1 MAFYGKVALV
11 TGGASG
17 MGRIT
22 VRQLT
27 KQGAQVAVLDM
38 NEAALAELAAEN
50 SRIHPFKCDVSDN
63 ADVAR
68 VVEAVEST
76 VGPIDRVVHCA
87 AIMPNHRLLDMAP
100 EAVMRLMNINYGG
113 TVNIVLNTLPRLLAR
128 RSGDLVVYGSL
139 AGYVP
144 ATNIGAYNASK
155 AATVAFMEVLMRENA
170 NQGVRMLLVN
180 PPAVNTPLIQQAL
193 DTAGPKNLRDAHA
206 KGRLADPDFIV
217 SETEKALEK
226 GTQILFP
233 GAEAKILSI
242 WRRIAPGLLWKAID
256 KSNQ

>member
-17 MGRIT
+17 MGKIT

-27 KQGAQVAVLDM
+27 KQGASVAVLDL
-38 NEAALAELAAEN
+38 NEAALSEFAAEN
-50 SRIHPFKCDVSDN
+50 SRVHPFRCDVSDA
-63 ADVAR
+63 ADVRR
-68 VVEAVEST
+68 VIDEVEAKL
-76 VGPIDRVVHCA
+76 GPIDRVVHCA
-87 AIMPNHRLLDMAP
+87 AIMPNYRLLDQSSADI
-100 EAVMRLMNINYGG
+100 MRIMQINYGG
-113 TVNIVLNTLPRLLAR
+113 TVNVVQATLPRLLER

-144 ATNIGAYNASK
+144 ASNIGAYNASK
-155 AATVAFMEVLMRENA
+155 AATVAYMEVLMHENA

-193 DTAGPKNLRDAHA
+193 ETAGPKNLRDAHA
-206 KGRLADPDFIV
+206 AGRLVDPEYIV
-217 SETEKALEK
+217 AAAENALEK
-226 GTQILFP
+226 GTTILFP
-233 GAEAKILSI
+233 GLEAKAIAM
-242 WRRIAPGLLWKAID
+242 WRRLAPGLLWRAID